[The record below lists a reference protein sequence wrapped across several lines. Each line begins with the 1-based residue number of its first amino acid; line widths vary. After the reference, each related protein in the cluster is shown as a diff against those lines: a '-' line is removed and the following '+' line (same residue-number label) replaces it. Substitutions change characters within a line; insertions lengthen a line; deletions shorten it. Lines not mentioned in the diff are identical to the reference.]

1 MQGGHEFDHRLQVF
15 CLVSGTTLWYGP
27 AQRQGKVRALFL
39 LPHRQ
44 TNPAPKLT
52 VTPTMASSIQ
62 KVLEAINVRDDP
74 RFLARVAYGI
84 RSPRVTALKLDKSPV
99 FRSLAHHDFE
109 ALLAEFTKA
118 CEKKTNK

>member
-1 MQGGHEFDHRLQVF
+1 MSLITGSKCF

-62 KVLEAINVRDDP
+62 LVLEATNARDDP
-74 RFLARVAYGI
+74 RFLARGVWY
-84 RSPRVTALKLDKSPV
+84 SKPRGDGVETGQEPG
-99 FRSLAHHDFE
+99 

-118 CEKKTNK
+118 CEKKKINK